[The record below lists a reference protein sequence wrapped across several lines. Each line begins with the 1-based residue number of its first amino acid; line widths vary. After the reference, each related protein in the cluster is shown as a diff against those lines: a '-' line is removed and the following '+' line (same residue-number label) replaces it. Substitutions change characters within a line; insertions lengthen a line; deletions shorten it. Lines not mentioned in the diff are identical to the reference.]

1 MIVIT
6 GTAGFIGSSLVSKL
20 NEHGYTQLILVDEF
34 ATETKNQ
41 NLTGKKYLRKLHRDD
56 FHAWFAENHPNVEF
70 LFHLGA
76 RTDTSEHN
84 MDVFNKLNICY
95 SKKVWEACSDYD
107 IPLLYASSA
116 ATYGDGTLGYNDDHK
131 LVEKLQP
138 LNPYGKSK
146 QVFDEWVLQQEKQ
159 PPFWSGVKFFNVYG
173 PNEYHKGMMASAVL
187 HLYNQVEKSGSVSLF
202 RSHAPGIADGEQ
214 RRDFIYIKDVVDV
227 CMFFMKE
234 QPQPGIYNLGTGQAR
249 SFVELAQ
256 AVFAAME
263 KQPHIQFIDTPL
275 SIRDNYQ
282 YYTKAEI
289 TKLHATGYPKKFYK
303 LEEGVADYVK
313 NYLSGR
319 EYL

>member
-6 GTAGFIGSSLVSKL
+6 GAAGFIGSSLVSKL
-20 NEHGYTQLILVDEF
+20 NGLGHTQLILVDEF
-34 ATETKNQ
+34 ASEQKNI
-41 NLTGKKYLRKLHRDD
+41 NLSGKKYLRKLHRDD
-56 FHAWFAENHPNVEF
+56 FHEWFAENHSKVEF

-84 MDVFNKLNICY
+84 MDVFNKLNISY
-95 SKKVWEACSDYD
+95 SKKVWEACSAYG

-116 ATYGDGTLGYNDDHK
+116 ATYGDGALGYNDDHK
-131 LVEKLQP
+131 LLEKLQP

-159 PPFWSGVKFFNVYG
+159 PPFWAGLKFFNVYG

-187 HLYNQVEKSGSVSLF
+187 HLYNQIEKSGSVSLF

-214 RRDFIYIKDVVDV
+214 RRDFIYVKDVVDG
-227 CMFFMKE
+227 CMFFMKD
-234 QPQPGIYNLGTGQAR
+234 QVASGIYNLGTGQAR
-249 SFVELAQ
+249 SFHELAH

-263 KQPHIQFIDTPL
+263 KPPHIQFIDTPL

-282 YYTKAEI
+282 YYTRAEI
-289 TKLHATGYPKKFYK
+289 AKLRAAGFAEAFFT